1 MGENYYLCRNQF
13 KMSMKQQEVTI
24 RPNGLSMEI
33 DKQEFALALK
43 TWRLRQDLTQR
54 QVGEMWGCSRFT
66 IMRAES
72 GKDITWEMAY
82 RLFAKLSEEL
92 RKEARNEIHDT
103 H

>member
-1 MGENYYLCRNQF
+1 
-13 KMSMKQQEVTI
+13 MKQQEVTVK
-24 RPNGLSMEI
+24 PNGLSMEI

-43 TWRLRQDLTQR
+43 TWRLRQDLTQK
-54 QVGEMWGCSRFT
+54 QVGERWGCSRFT

-82 RLFAKLSEEL
+82 RLFAKLSQEL
-92 RKEARNEIHDT
+92 QKEARDEIHND